1 MCLELN
7 ANDILIKFCLHQ
19 SMKKLKKT
27 SLKIKTKRLIIRP
40 MQMRDDRAWMAAHCA
55 MLPTRL
61 AWEIPRLPVTKLN
74 YKEYEKILKFH
85 KEELA
90 SQKALTL
97 GIFHHDIETLL
108 GFLNLKNISSEES
121 SAELDFTIFN
131 IYIGKG
137 FAKEVINAG
146 LKLVKNLGISKV
158 EIVTKP
164 ESRLKH

>member
-1 MCLELN
+1 
-7 ANDILIKFCLHQ
+7 
-19 SMKKLKKT
+19 MKNLKKT
-27 SLKIKTKRLIIRP
+27 SLKIKTKKLIVRP

-61 AWEIPRLPVTKLN
+61 AWEIPRLPVKKIN
-74 YKEYEKILKFH
+74 FKEYAKILKLH
-85 KEELA
+85 KEEIA

-97 GIFHHDIETLL
+97 GIFHHEIETLL
-108 GFLNLKNISSEES
+108 GFLYLKNISSDES

-131 IYIGKG
+131 IYLGKG

-146 LKLVKNLGISKV
+146 IKLAKNLGLKKV

-164 ESRLKH
+164 ESRLNL